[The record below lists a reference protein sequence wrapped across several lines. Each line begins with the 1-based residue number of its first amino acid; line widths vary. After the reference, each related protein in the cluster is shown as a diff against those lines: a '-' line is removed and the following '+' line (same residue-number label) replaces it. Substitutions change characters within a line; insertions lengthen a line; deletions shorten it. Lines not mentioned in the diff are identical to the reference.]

1 MKELYITEIKP
12 SKMVYENIP
21 IFNHNKKLQ
30 QFPIF
35 FDYFSG
41 NFYYV
46 SSLLSFHF
54 FEFTMYFFL
63 LIVNSLL

>member
-1 MKELYITEIKP
+1 MKESYITEIKP

-21 IFNHNKKLQ
+21 INHNEKLQ
-30 QFPIF
+30 QFPIL

-41 NFYYV
+41 HFYYV

-54 FEFTMYFFL
+54 LEFTVYFFL
-63 LIVNSLL
+63 LILNSVL

>member
-1 MKELYITEIKP
+1 MKESYITEIKP
-12 SKMVYENIP
+12 SKMNYENIP
-21 IFNHNKKLQ
+21 INHNEKLQ
-30 QFPIF
+30 QFPIL

-63 LIVNSLL
+63 LIVNSVL